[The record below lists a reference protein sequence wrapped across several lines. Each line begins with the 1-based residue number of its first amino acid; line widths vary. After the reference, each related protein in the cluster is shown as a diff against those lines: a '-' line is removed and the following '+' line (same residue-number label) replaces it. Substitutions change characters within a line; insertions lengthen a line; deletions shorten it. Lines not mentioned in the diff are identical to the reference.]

1 MQCKELPSWVGSIS
15 RFVVVAL
22 GQQYW
27 GRISDSGP
35 LDKGGDGVTRAVHG
49 GTKAEEIALM
59 KFLIQGVPTF
69 CDFWFQEVIMKCK
82 DHEFQGLFLVS
93 NHKMDPKHF

>member
-27 GRISDSGP
+27 GRISVFMAVGSI
-35 LDKGGDGVTRAVHG
+35 KGSQGQR
-49 GTKAEEIALM
+49 KSEIEVDLENENEITIINM
-59 KFLIQGVPTF
+59 YRKNLLIDMCF
-69 CDFWFQEVIMKCK
+69 Y
-82 DHEFQGLFLVS
+82 
-93 NHKMDPKHF
+93 